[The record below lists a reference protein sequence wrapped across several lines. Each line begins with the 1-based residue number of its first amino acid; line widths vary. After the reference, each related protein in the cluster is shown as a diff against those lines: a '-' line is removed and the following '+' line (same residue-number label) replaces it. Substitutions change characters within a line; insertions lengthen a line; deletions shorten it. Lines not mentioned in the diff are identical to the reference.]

1 MLKIHMLCLKDFFV
15 YILKY
20 FFNGI
25 SKYFVDEVAE
35 SAVRRRLMIHKIHEA
50 KIDFTLIL
58 QFTQ

>member
-1 MLKIHMLCLKDFFV
+1 MLKIHMLCLEDFFV

-25 SKYFVDEVAE
+25 SKYFVDEVTE
-35 SAVRRRLMIHKIHEA
+35 STVRRCLMIHKIHETE
-50 KIDFTLIL
+50 IDFTLIL